1 MVHPLRIQGLAVAAV
16 LAMGSAIASAQP
28 ADPPSPKESTEQV
41 TDLEKAMDR
50 EADQAALSA
59 ELFYE
64 ILVGEMAAR
73 DGALVDAQALMMEAA
88 RSSNSEKLYR
98 RATDLAVQSRSADRA
113 LRNAR
118 AWLEAF
124 PESRDANRA
133 MLRLLVATNRVA
145 DSASYLRREV
155 ELTPAANRSATYL
168 AITQLYNNAS
178 DKPLAADVVEQALTV
193 DLKDPK
199 NGPMAW
205 AAIGHMRLVANQKAA
220 ALQALQNGESLSPNS
235 GATALLAMELLESGS
250 TEVEP
255 LVQQYLQKNSSP
267 QMRLAYA
274 RVLLGQKRNADAKAQ
289 LKALTK
295 ASPEF
300 PEGWAILSSLQL
312 QDNEL
317 DAAQASIAQF
327 EVLVPKVPE
336 GVGRNAAQA
345 QLYLLQADLAEKQKR
360 YQDADAYLQKIPDAA
375 NLLSVQ
381 ARRADL
387 LARQGKIGQA
397 QELIRAVPA
406 TGPNQTRLKQVAE
419 VQLLR
424 DAGLSQQA
432 YALQSEMQ
440 KQAPEDVELAYDT
453 ALLAEKAGNTDE
465 MERLLRD
472 IIARK
477 PDFQHA
483 YNALGYSYAERNIKL
498 DEAQALI
505 QKALDLQPGDPF
517 ITDSLAWVHFRRGQ
531 LDEAAKLLEQAYA
544 TRQDPEIAAHF
555 GEVLWAQNKRD
566 RAVQV
571 WRQGLQADSKNAT
584 LLETLKR
591 LNVKP

>member
-1 MVHPLRIQGLAVAAV
+1 MAAALV
-16 LAMGSAIASAQP
+16 MGSAIASAQP
-28 ADPPSPKESTEQV
+28 ADPPPSQDQTEQAS
-41 TDLEKAMDR
+41 DLDKAMDR

-64 ILVGEMAAR
+64 ILLGEMAAR

-118 AWLEAF
+118 AWLDAF
-124 PESRDANRA
+124 PDSRDANRA
-133 MLRLLVATNRVA
+133 MLRLMVATNRIA
-145 DSASYLRREV
+145 DSGTYLRREV
-155 ELTPAANRSATYL
+155 ELTPADKRPATYL
-168 AITQLYNNAS
+168 AITQLYNSAS
-178 DKPLAADVVEQALTV
+178 DKSLAADVVEQAFSV

-199 NGPMAW
+199 NGPTAW
-205 AAIGHMRLVANQKAA
+205 AAIGHMRLVADQKPA

-235 GATALLAMELLESGS
+235 APTALLAMELLESGS
-250 TEVEP
+250 AEVEP
-255 LVQQYLQKNSSP
+255 LVQKYLQKNPSP
-267 QMRLAYA
+267 QIRLAYA
-274 RVLLGQKRNADAKAQ
+274 RVLLGQKRAADAKTQ
-289 LKALTK
+289 LKAITK
-295 ASPEF
+295 ESPEF
-300 PEGWAILSSLQL
+300 PEAWAILASLQL

-327 EVLVPKVPE
+327 ELLAPKVPE

-345 QLYLLQADLAEKQKR
+345 QLNLLQADLAEKQKR

-387 LARQGKIGQA
+387 LAKQGKVAQG

-406 TGPNQTRLKQVAE
+406 SGPNQVRLRQIAE

-432 YALQSEMQ
+432 FELQSQIQ

-472 IIARK
+472 IITRK

-498 DEAQALI
+498 DEAQQLI

-517 ITDSLAWVHFRRGQ
+517 ITDSLAWVYFRRGQ
-531 LDEAAKLLEQAYA
+531 FDEAEKLLVQAYA
-544 TRQDPEIAAHF
+544 TRQDAEIAAHL

-566 RAVQV
+566 RALQI
-571 WRQGLQADSKNAT
+571 WRQGLQTDSKNAT

-591 LNVKP
+591 LNVKL